1 MRGTGSMPI
10 GYRWRSSKW
19 FIIGT
24 ICIALFADTFLYAFL
39 VPILGYMFE
48 TRLHRDFSEL
58 QWYTSAILALHGYVS
73 AFSGVFIGHFADKST
88 DRRTPLVISLIG
100 CIVGTCMIAWCSS
113 LTVLFA
119 GRVLQGVAGSVVWIV
134 GLATVADTVEQD
146 AIGTSMGFAM
156 SFANAGMISGP
167 MAAGLLLE
175 LVGYWGT
182 WSVPLV
188 VMAIDVTMRVAM
200 IETREPP
207 PSAEETAR
215 LLPDAQSSP
224 TATTTTTTTTT
235 TASNPIPTPE
245 SNFWY
250 VMLSDSRL
258 IVALL
263 AQVTSVSI
271 SVGFSAT
278 LPLHVQ
284 QVFGWGTSLVG
295 IAFAY
300 LTVPTIVFS
309 PVSGWLR
316 DRVGIRGPSV
326 AGFVVQAILVS
337 LLGMVGD
344 DRFPWAGGRKHGP
357 ALYVAILLALGIVRP
372 FGSGVATLEAT
383 AVIKEYEAKQPGI
396 FGPGG
401 GLSRV
406 MSMTEIAACLG
417 LAFGPSI
424 SGYLVE
430 TMDYAVM
437 NWFWGVACLVMATL
451 IYIFLGHERV
461 DGEHVNVQ
469 SQNE

>member
-48 TRLHRDFSEL
+48 TRLHKDFSEL
-58 QWYTSAILALHGYVS
+58 QWYTSAILALHGYICALS
-73 AFSGVFIGHFADKST
+73 AVFIGHFADKSAN
-88 DRRTPLVISLIG
+88 RKTPLVISLIG
-100 CIVGTCMIAWCSS
+100 CIIGTFMIAWCSS

-134 GLATVADTVEQD
+134 GLATIADTVEQD

-156 SFANAGMISGP
+156 SFVNAGMISGP
-167 MAAGLLLE
+167 MTAGLLLE
-175 LVGYWGT
+175 LVGYWAT
-182 WSVPLV
+182 WSVPLLV
-188 VMAIDVTMRVAM
+188 LGIDVAMRMAM

-207 PSAEETAR
+207 PSAEETAS
-215 LLPDAQSSP
+215 LLPDAQSSSTTP
-224 TATTTTTTTTT
+224 TTTTTPT
-235 TASNPIPTPE
+235 PTPE
-245 SNFWY
+245 SNFWS
-250 VMLSDSRL
+250 VMLCDSRL

-263 AQVTSVSI
+263 AQITSVSI

-278 LPLHVQ
+278 LPLHAQ

-295 IAFAY
+295 VAFAY
-300 LTVPTIVFS
+300 LTVPGIVFA

-316 DRVGIRGPSV
+316 DRVGIRVPS
-326 AGFVVQAILVS
+326 AIGFIVQGILLS
-337 LLGMVGD
+337 FLGMVGD
-344 DRFPWAGGRKHGP
+344 DRFPWTGGRKHGP
-357 ALYVAILLALGIVRP
+357 ALYAATLVALGIVRP

-383 AVIKEYEAKQPGI
+383 AVVKEYEEKQPGI
-396 FGPGG
+396 FGPAG

-406 MSMTEIAACLG
+406 MSMVEIAACLG
-417 LAFGPSI
+417 LAFGPSVA
-424 SGYLVE
+424 GYLVE

-437 NWFWGVACLVMATL
+437 NWFWCAACLVMATL
-451 IYIFLGHERV
+451 IYCFLGTTQV
-461 DGEHVNVQ
+461 DGHVDGQCVDGQ
-469 SQNE
+469 RQDE